1 MPRYALVCLALLGC
15 AGEPDPRAAF
25 ARGDY
30 AQALRLYGARA
41 AAGDAEAQNYLG
53 IHYQLGLG
61 TARDAARAAY
71 WYRAAA
77 LAGRADAR
85 RNLGTLYQLGA
96 GVPQDRVRAYGW
108 YHHAALQG
116 NRSARAYIDAMAGE
130 LTPNQIMRAR
140 DLIGREIANPA
151 AAQEAGGGG
160 R

>member
-1 MPRYALVCLALLGC
+1 MPRYALACLVLLGC

-25 ARGDY
+25 ARGDFE
-30 AQALRLYGARA
+30 QALRLYGTRA
-41 AAGDAEAQNYLG
+41 AAGDVEAQNYLG

-71 WYRAAA
+71 WYRASA
-77 LAGRADAR
+77 LGGSADAR
-85 RNLGTLYQLGA
+85 RNLGTLYELGQ
-96 GVPQDRVRAYGW
+96 GVPQDRLLAYGW

-116 NRSARAYIDAMAGE
+116 SRTARAYIDAMAGE

-140 DLIGREIANPA
+140 ELVGREIANRA
-151 AAQEAGGGG
+151 AAQVAGGGG